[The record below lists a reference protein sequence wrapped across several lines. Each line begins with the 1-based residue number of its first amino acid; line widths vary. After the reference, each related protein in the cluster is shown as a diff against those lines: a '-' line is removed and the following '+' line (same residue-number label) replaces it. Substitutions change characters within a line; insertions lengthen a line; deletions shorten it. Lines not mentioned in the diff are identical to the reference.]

1 MMKFEKLTRPVS
13 ISDALL
19 QCTRA
24 ELAADAVWREKLMNG
39 ISGDR
44 PFMSSVTALPRAP
57 HRKAS
62 GQYRMLN
69 KGKDRGEVWLY
80 GIIGMDWFG
89 DGVTAKQFA
98 ADLKALGAVKTI
110 DLRINSDGGVVTD
123 ARAMYNL
130 LVEHPAKVISHID
143 GIAASAASFVAMAG
157 SEIEIAE
164 GGFVMIH
171 EARGVT
177 FGTAEDH
184 ERMGGVLR
192 QVNQTIVDTYV
203 ARTNQDAKKVRDW
216 MAAETWFDGKEAV
229 EAGFADR
236 IVENMKVAASL
247 DHSAMFQNLPAAL
260 MPRRA
265 AAAAAL
271 SRIAAAR

>member
-1 MMKFEKLTRPVS
+1 
-13 ISDALL
+13 
-19 QCTRA
+19 
-24 ELAADAVWREKLMNG
+24 
-39 ISGDR
+39 
-44 PFMSSVTALPRAP
+44 MSNVRQLKP
-57 HRKAS
+57 KAQ

-69 KGKDRGEVWLY
+69 KGSDRGEIWLY

-98 ADLKALGAVKTI
+98 EDLKKLGKVQTI

-157 SEIEIAE
+157 AEIEIAE

-171 EARGVT
+171 NARGVT
-177 FGTAEDH
+177 VGEAEDH
-184 ERMGGVLR
+184 ERTAAVLR

-203 ARTNQDAKKVRDW
+203 ARTKQDQKKIKQW
-216 MAAETWFDGKEAV
+216 MADETWFTGKEAV
-229 EAGFADR
+229 QNGFADR
-236 IVENMKVAASL
+236 IVENMKVAASISDPL
-247 DHSAMFQNLPAAL
+247 KFKHLPTAL
-260 MPRRA
+260 LPKRA
-265 AAAAAL
+265 AAVARLAAL
-271 SRIAAAR
+271 KK